1 MLATMFGF
9 SRYPT
14 DQTPG
19 QAVLWWT
26 LTPLTPGPCRIW
38 APDAE
43 RRSVV
48 PTEGAGVV
56 VEAGMFDVLM
66 FDPAMFECDI
76 VLPTGRVWT
85 PDAERRTMTP
95 GCGT

>member
-26 LTPLTPGPCRIW
+26 LTPLTPGACRVW
-38 APDAE
+38 QPGEE
-43 RRSVV
+43 RRTAT
-48 PTEGAGVV
+48 PAR
-56 VEAGMFDVLM
+56 DVRL
-66 FDPAMFECDI
+66 
-76 VLPTGRVWT
+76 WT
-85 PDAERRTMTP
+85 PEAERRTMIP
-95 GCGT
+95 RCGS